1 VSVLLCRHKLP
12 IHDTAGLFLPE
23 NDAQY
28 TPYCRQII
36 NRKEL
41 ENFDRGRYEYS
52 PIKKYYDE
60 RVCDPSDLPK
70 EKIVM
75 IDQVEHQRCELKEP
89 YINYNCFTKEEQVT
103 INYEAYTSRGKSVI
117 SRKVKL
123 RTACECG
130 SRDDRKR

>member
-28 TPYCRQII
+28 TPYCRQIKI
-36 NRKEL
+36 RKEL

-52 PIKKYYDE
+52 PVNKYYDE
-60 RVCDPSDLPK
+60 
-70 EKIVM
+70 KICAPRDDDINTVM
-75 IDQVEHQRCELKEP
+75 IDQVEHQRCEFP
-89 YINYNCFTKEEQVT
+89 WPNYYCFTKEEQVT
-103 INYEAYTSRGKSVI
+103 INYEAQTSRGTSLI
-117 SRKVKL
+117 SRPVKL